1 VVRERTVEQTEAE
14 ELAGVLEMWASL
26 SDPGSALPAAPPLLQ
41 AAAVIR
47 RQAAMI
53 ASLKHDLRQARAAE
67 RVLD

>member
-1 VVRERTVEQTEAE
+1 MEQSEAE
-14 ELAGVLEMWASL
+14 ELAGALEMWASL
-26 SDPGSALPAAPPLLQ
+26 TDSESDLPAAPSLLQ

-53 ASLKHDLRQARAAE
+53 ASLRHDLQQARAAE

>member
-1 VVRERTVEQTEAE
+1 MEQTEAE
-14 ELAGVLEMWASL
+14 ELAEALEMWASL
-26 SDPGSALPAAPPLLQ
+26 ADTGNELPAPGQFMLQ

-53 ASLKHDLRQARAAE
+53 ASLRRDLQQARSAE

>member
-1 VVRERTVEQTEAE
+1 MEQTEAE
-14 ELAGVLEMWASL
+14 ELAGVLEMWASFT
-26 SDPGSALPAAPPLLQ
+26 DPGSALPAAPPLLQ